1 MIVVVVDI
9 IINSNSIVVIF
20 VKISALKIQT
30 SASIG
35 TNKDEK

>member
-1 MIVVVVDI
+1 MIGIVDI
-9 IINSNSIVVIF
+9 IISTNSILVIF

-35 TNKDEK
+35 TNKDE